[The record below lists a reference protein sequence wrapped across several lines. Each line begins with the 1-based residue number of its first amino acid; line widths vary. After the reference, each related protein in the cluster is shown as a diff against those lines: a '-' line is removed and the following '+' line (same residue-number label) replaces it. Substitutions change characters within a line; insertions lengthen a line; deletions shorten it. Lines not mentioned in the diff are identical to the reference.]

1 MARAFEKLSDLKVR
15 KVKTPGY
22 LGDGGG
28 LYLQVSPS
36 LSKSWVFRYQIDGR
50 TREMG
55 LGSFNTFGLRDA
67 RDRATSCR
75 KLLADGVD
83 PIDQRNAAQQKKQ
96 LADARVM
103 TFGQCC
109 GKYIEA
115 HRSGWKNAKHAGQ
128 WDATLRTYCTLLWPL
143 DVATI
148 DTALVMK
155 CLEPIWTAKT
165 ETASRVRGRIESV
178 LAWATVRKFRT
189 GDNPASWRNH
199 LDQLL
204 PKRSKVKKVVHRA
217 ALPYA
222 DMPEFMSKVRL
233 REGLSARVLELQILT
248 ATRPGETA
256 GAQWDEVDLAA
267 AMWIIPAERMKADK
281 EHRVPLSAAALS
293 ILQSLPHVSPSIF
306 PGVNGRPITTAAA
319 MKLLK
324 ELQPDITAHGFRST
338 FRDWAAET
346 TKHPREVIEAAMAHR
361 LKDKA
366 EAAYQRG
373 DLLARR
379 AELMNDWERHCRSTT
394 NWVTA
399 PLAHASGAVTQ
410 WHQ

>member
-204 PKRSKVKKVVHRA
+204 PKRSKVQKVEHRA

-222 DMPEFMSKVRL
+222 DMPEFMTKLRL

-267 AMWIIPAERMKADK
+267 AIWIIPAERMKADK
-281 EHRVPLSAAALS
+281 EHRVPLSATALS

-361 LKDKA
+361 LKDKS

-373 DLLARR
+373 DLLIRR
-379 AELMNDWERHCRSTT
+379 AKLMNDWDRHCRS
-394 NWVTA
+394 A
-399 PLAHASGAVTQ
+399 A
-410 WHQ
+410 

>member
-15 KVKTPGY
+15 KVKTAGY

-36 LSKSWVFRYQIDGR
+36 LSKSWVFRYQVNGR

-67 RDRATSCR
+67 RDRATGCR
-75 KLLADGVD
+75 KLLADGID
-83 PIDQRNAAQQKKQ
+83 PIEQRNAAHQRKQ
-96 LADARVM
+96 LSDARVM

-109 GKYIEA
+109 EKYIEA
-115 HRSGWKNAKHAGQ
+115 HRSGWKNVKHASQ

-143 DVATI
+143 DVAAI
-148 DTALVMK
+148 DTVLVMK
-155 CLEPIWTAKT
+155 SLEPIWKVKT

-189 GDNPASWRNH
+189 GDNPAAWRNH

-204 PKRSKVKKVVHRA
+204 PKRSKVQKVEHRA
-217 ALPYA
+217 ALPYS
-222 DMPEFMSKVRL
+222 DIPQFMTKLRL
-233 REGLSARVLELQILT
+233 RQGLSARALELQILT
-248 ATRPGETA
+248 ATRPGEAA
-256 GAQWDEVDLAA
+256 GAQWEEFNVPAA
-267 AMWIIPAERMKADK
+267 TWIIPAERMKAGK
-281 EHRVPLSAAALS
+281 EHRVPLSQTAVGL
-293 ILQSLPHVSPSIF
+293 LRSLIPSAPTGKLLHVVGHVF
-306 PGVNGRPITTAAA
+306 PGVKDRPLTTAAA
-319 MKLLK
+319 MNLLK
-324 ELQPDITAHGFRST
+324 DLHPDITAHGFRST

-361 LKDKA
+361 LKDKS

-373 DLLARR
+373 DLLIRR
-379 AELMNDWERHCRSTT
+379 ARLMNDWDRHCRS
-394 NWVTA
+394 A
-399 PLAHASGAVTQ
+399 G
-410 WHQ
+410 

>member
-50 TREMG
+50 SREMG
-55 LGSFNTFGLRDA
+55 LGSLNTFGLRDA

-83 PIDQRNAAQQKKQ
+83 PIEQRNAAQQKRR
-96 LADARVM
+96 LTDARAM

-109 GKYIEA
+109 EKYIEA

-128 WDATLRTYCTLLWPL
+128 WDATLRTYCTLLWSL
-143 DVATI
+143 DVAAI

-155 CLEPIWTAKT
+155 CLEPIWKAKT

-189 GDNPASWRNH
+189 GDNPAAWRNH

-204 PKRSKVKKVVHRA
+204 PKRSKVQKVEHRS

-222 DMPEFMSKVRL
+222 AMREFMTKLRL
-233 REGLSARVLELQILT
+233 RQGLSARVLELQILT
-248 ATRPGETA
+248 ATRPGESA
-256 GAQWDEVDLAA
+256 GAQWEEFDIPA
-267 AMWIIPAERMKADK
+267 AMWIIPADRMKAGK
-281 EHRVPLSAAALS
+281 EHRVPLSPAALTL
-293 ILQSLPHVSPSIF
+293 LQSLIPTTPEGKQLHVVGHVF
-306 PGVNGRPITTAAA
+306 PGVKDRPLTTAAA
-319 MKLLK
+319 MNLLK
-324 ELQPDITAHGFRST
+324 ELHPGITAHGFRST

-361 LKDKA
+361 LKDKS

-373 DLLARR
+373 DLLTRR
-379 AELMNDWERHCRSTT
+379 AKLMNDWERYCRSTT
-394 NWVTA
+394 
-399 PLAHASGAVTQ
+399 
-410 WHQ
+410 

>member
-15 KVKTPGY
+15 KVKLPGY
-22 LGDGGG
+22 LSDGGG

-36 LSKSWVFRYQIDGR
+36 LTKSWVFRYQIDGR
-50 TREMG
+50 AREMG

-67 RDRATSCR
+67 RDRATNCR
-75 KLLADGVD
+75 KLLADGID
-83 PIDQRNAAQQKKQ
+83 PIDHRNAALQKKR
-96 LADARVM
+96 LSDARVM

-109 GKYIEA
+109 EKYIEA

-128 WDATLRTYCTLLWPL
+128 WEATLSTYCKLLWSL
-143 DVATI
+143 DVGAI

-189 GDNPASWRNH
+189 GDNPAAWRNH

-204 PKRSKVKKVVHRA
+204 PKRSKVQKVEHRA
-217 ALPYA
+217 ALPHA
-222 DMPEFMSKVRL
+222 DIPQFMTKLRL
-233 REGLSARVLELQILT
+233 CQGLSARALELQILT
-248 ATRPGETA
+248 ATRPGEA
-256 GAQWDEVDLAA
+256 VGAKWEEFDVPA
-267 AMWIIPAERMKADK
+267 AMWIIPAERMKAGK
-281 EHRVPLSAAALS
+281 EHRVPLSQTAVGL
-293 ILQSLPHVSPSIF
+293 LRSLIPNTPKGKLLHVAGHVF
-306 PGVNGRPITTAAA
+306 PGVKDRPLTTAAA
-319 MKLLK
+319 MNLLK
-324 ELQPDITAHGFRST
+324 ELHPDITAHGFRST

-361 LKDKA
+361 LKDKS

-373 DLLARR
+373 DLLTRR
-379 AELMNDWERHCRSTT
+379 AKLMNDWDRYCRP
-394 NWVTA
+394 A
-399 PLAHASGAVTQ
+399 A
-410 WHQ
+410 

>member
-50 TREMG
+50 SREMG

-67 RDRATSCR
+67 RDRATNCR

-204 PKRSKVKKVVHRA
+204 PKRSKVQKVEHRA

-222 DMPEFMSKVRL
+222 DMPEFMTKLRL

-267 AMWIIPAERMKADK
+267 AIWIIPAERMKADK
-281 EHRVPLSAAALS
+281 EHRVPLSATALS

-361 LKDKA
+361 LKDKS

-373 DLLARR
+373 DLLIRR
-379 AELMNDWERHCRSTT
+379 AKLMNDWDRHCRS
-394 NWVTA
+394 A
-399 PLAHASGAVTQ
+399 A
-410 WHQ
+410 

>member
-83 PIDQRNAAQQKKQ
+83 PIEQRNTAQQKKQ

-109 GKYIEA
+109 EKYIEA

-204 PKRSKVKKVVHRA
+204 PKRSKVQKVEHRA

-222 DMPEFMSKVRL
+222 DMPEFMTKLRL

-256 GAQWDEVDLAA
+256 GAQWAEVDLAA
-267 AMWIIPAERMKADK
+267 AMWTIPAERMKADK

-373 DLLARR
+373 DLLIRR
-379 AELMNDWERHCRSTT
+379 AKLMNDWERHCQST
-394 NWVTA
+394 A
-399 PLAHASGAVTQ
+399 
-410 WHQ
+410 

>member
-15 KVKTPGY
+15 KVKSPGY

-36 LSKSWVFRYQIDGR
+36 LSKSWVFRYQVNGR
-50 TREMG
+50 NREMG

-75 KLLADGVD
+75 KLLADGID
-83 PIDQRNAAQQKKQ
+83 PIEQRNAAQQEKR
-96 LADARVM
+96 LTDARAM
-103 TFGQCC
+103 TFGKCC
-109 GKYIEA
+109 EKYIEA
-115 HRSGWKNAKHAGQ
+115 HRSGWKNVKHAGQ
-128 WDATLRTYCTLLWPL
+128 WDATLRTYCTLLWSL
-143 DVATI
+143 DVAAI
-148 DTALVMK
+148 DTVLVMK
-155 CLEPIWTAKT
+155 CLEPIWKAKT

-189 GDNPASWRNH
+189 GDNPAAWRNH

-204 PKRSKVKKVVHRA
+204 PKRSRVQKVEHRS

-222 DMPEFMSKVRL
+222 AMREFMTKLRL
-233 REGLSARVLELQILT
+233 RQGLSARALELQILT
-248 ATRPGETA
+248 ATRPGESA
-256 GAQWDEVDLAA
+256 GAQWGEFDTPA
-267 AMWIIPAERMKADK
+267 AMWIIPADRMKAGK
-281 EHRVPLSAAALS
+281 EHRVPLSPAALTL
-293 ILQSLPHVSPSIF
+293 LQSLIPTTPEGRQLHVIGHVF
-306 PGVNGRPITTAAA
+306 PGVKDRPLTTAAA
-319 MKLLK
+319 MNLLK
-324 ELQPDITAHGFRST
+324 ELHPDITAHGFRST

-361 LKDKA
+361 LKDKS

-379 AELMNDWERHCRSTT
+379 AKLMNDWACYCRSL
-394 NWVTA
+394 
-399 PLAHASGAVTQ
+399 P
-410 WHQ
+410 